1 MSLLRGITPTHISR
15 PLSGSRWLALLWL
28 AATLMAS
35 FALARPEL
43 WTNLVGGLLGLAY
56 IGGLLWYLVH
66 TPPYASDLPDLPSDR
81 LPGKGYRS
89 HLTLI
94 LLTLALLFVV
104 AIPLH
109 PQLLLIGVFAL
120 LSGWLIVRWRARL
133 TRRLV
138 ALGLAAGGVALAA
151 QAAMGQYDPYMVF
164 YLAMIPLLFI
174 AGGLLV
180 GYAGLG
186 RLTVLKSGW
195 AAVKSFGWGCLLAF
209 PPALLNVMGG
219 AQRGDSWVDHWWQ
232 PVAALVPGIAE
243 ETWARLFLVSL
254 VYVLLRPGANDQPG
268 RAVRAAI
275 LVGALTHGFAHLP
288 TLAILGPGGL
298 SMLVAALLYG
308 VPMGMLFVKRD
319 FEHAVGYHFCVDLLR
334 FIAAG
339 LGIGMTL

>member
-1 MSLLRGITPTHISR
+1 MSLLRGLTPTHVSR
-15 PLSGSRWLALLWL
+15 PLSGCRWLALLWL
-28 AATLMAS
+28 AATATTTL
-35 FALARPEL
+35 ALARPEL

-66 TPPYASDLPDLPSDR
+66 TPPHASDLPDLPPDR
-81 LPGKGYRS
+81 LPGTRYPRR
-89 HLTLI
+89 LTLI
-94 LLTLALLFVV
+94 LLTLALLFVL

-109 PQLLLIGVFAL
+109 PLLVLIGVFAV
-120 LSGWLIVRWRARL
+120 LSGWLIVHWRARL

-138 ALGLAAGGVALAA
+138 ALGLAAGGVILVA

-180 GYAGLG
+180 GYSGLSK
-186 RLTVLKSGW
+186 LTVLQSGR
-195 AAVKSFGWGCLLAF
+195 AAVKSFGWGCLLAL
-209 PPALLNVMGG
+209 PPALLNVLGG

-254 VYVLLRPGANDQPG
+254 VYVLLRPRTNDQPE
-268 RAVRAAI
+268 RAARAAI
-275 LVGALTHGFAHLP
+275 LISALTHGFAHLP
-288 TLAILGPGGL
+288 TLALLGPGGL

-339 LGIGMTL
+339 LGIGMPV